1 MAMDK
6 NPGAILVVEDSASC
20 ATTLELALSNV
31 VGLNVILAGTALEAL
46 GMLSQAAPV
55 VRAVITDLNMP
66 RMSGFELI
74 ESIRRGENH
83 PGLPII
89 VVSGETDPRAPDRA
103 RAAGADAYF
112 SKPFSPARLRQKLE
126 QLLNVLNANGTRE
139 T

>member
-1 MAMDK
+1 M
-6 NPGAILVVEDSASC
+6 VEDSESC
-20 ATTLELALSNV
+20 ATTLELALCNV
-31 VGLNVILAGTALEAL
+31 QGLKVILAGTAVEAL
-46 GMLSQAAPV
+46 RMLSQAAPV

-74 ESIRRGENH
+74 ESIRRGDRN

-89 VVSGETDPRAPDRA
+89 VVSGDSDPRAPDRA

-112 SKPFSPARLRQKLE
+112 SKPFSPARQRQKLE